1 MMIAGMT
8 FGGTQSSTL
17 VVDPTV
23 TKAEKN
29 FFSLVTKIR
38 SLEMKDTLLS
48 KSISVLPLSLMMK
61 NSFTIKSFK
70 KGLGT
75 KKTWKRKMLTEKKK
89 SLRLRQQKKSGEF

>member
-1 MMIAGMT
+1 MIAGMT

-29 FFSLVTKIR
+29 FFLTLVTKIR

-70 KGLGT
+70 KGLDT
-75 KKTWKRKMLTEKKK
+75 KKTLEKEKW
-89 SLRLRQQKKSGEF
+89 